1 MTIRYVVDAHAL
13 IWYLYDDRRLSKTAG
28 KLMDEIEG
36 SGDQLA
42 VSSITLVEVV
52 YLVEKKRIDGN
63 AFTKVVALLER
74 TNPKLVEIPLD
85 HAVVEA
91 MRRVDRTQIPEMPDR
106 IVAAT
111 ALYLGV
117 PVISYDHKIQSSNI
131 TTVW

>member
-13 IWYLYDDRRLSKTAG
+13 IWYLYDDKRLSKTAG
-28 KLMDEIEG
+28 KLMDEIEV
-36 SGDQLA
+36 SDDQLA
-42 VSSITLVEVV
+42 ISSITLVEVV
-52 YLVEKKRIDGN
+52 YLMEKKRIDGN
-63 AFTKVVALLER
+63 AFTKVVTLLEQ

-91 MRRVDRTQIPEMPDR
+91 MRHVDRTQIAEMPDR

-111 ALYLGV
+111 ALYLNV

-131 TTVW
+131 ATVW

>member
-111 ALYLGV
+111 ALYLSV
-117 PVISYDHKIQSSNI
+117 PMISYDHKIQSSNI